1 MTDTDSMR
9 PALILISM
17 LLLCAAVTDAR
28 AEIRPE
34 RLWLPAGSSHLRDLL
49 NIAAFRALE
58 HSDCKEVLYGR
69 LNEYRTE
76 NADTAFTILCM
87 KDERTTFNLVFYASD
102 LSSGAGQTSEAD
114 DAASREELERL
125 RNLLQG
131 APSATDNTASES
143 QDPLTPPENGATP
156 EIF

>member
-1 MTDTDSMR
+1 MTDTDGMR
-9 PALILISM
+9 PALILIST
-17 LLLCAAVTDAR
+17 LLLGVSVTDAR
-28 AEIRPE
+28 ADIPPE

-58 HSDCKEVLYGR
+58 HPDCKELLYGR

-76 NADTAFTILCM
+76 NAETAFTILCM
-87 KDERTTFNLVFYASD
+87 KDERTTFNLVFYARD
-102 LSSGAGQTSEAD
+102 LSPGAGQSGQSGS
-114 DAASREELERL
+114 AASSEDLERL

-131 APSATDNTASES
+131 SPSATDNTDSEA
-143 QDPLTPPENGATP
+143 QAPQTPPENGATP